1 MPESARNLSEWL
13 DRSRLLRPASLWAV
27 TAAATGALVLAG
39 VLGLARAQAERPPP
53 DRRAPVARRQGVLL
67 LAGSGSNVPLTR
79 LLAKACA
86 TWVPGVRIEVDTG
99 IGSSGG
105 VRALR
110 DGVIDLALVSRPLRP
125 QEADADMQVVPYARS
140 PVAVAVHPA
149 VTARGVSSA
158 QLKAIF
164 HGVQTVWPD
173 GAPVV
178 PLQREQGDSGHE
190 AMARAVAGW
199 AEVDASAWH
208 AARWPVHYHDQAL
221 LDTLLTTPGAL
232 GLVDGASVRALGLP
246 LPLLALDGRLPD
258 APDYPVWKPLA
269 FVHRGP
275 LSPPAAD
282 FLGCVR
288 SAVGLDVLRRVGAL
302 PP

>member
-1 MPESARNLSEWL
+1 
-13 DRSRLLRPASLWAV
+13 
-27 TAAATGALVLAG
+27 
-39 VLGLARAQAERPPP
+39 
-53 DRRAPVARRQGVLL
+53 
-67 LAGSGSNVPLTR
+67 LAGSGSNVPLAR

-86 TWVPGVRIEVDTG
+86 ASVPGVRIEVDTG

-125 QEADADMQVVPYARS
+125 QEAGADMQVVPYARS

-149 VTARGVSSA
+149 VTERGVSSD

-164 HGVQTVWPD
+164 RGGHTVWPD
-173 GAPVV
+173 GARVA

-199 AEVDASAWH
+199 AEVDASAWQT
-208 AARWPVHYHDQAL
+208 ARWPVYYHDQVL
-221 LDTLLTTPGAL
+221 LDALLTTPGAL

-246 LPLLALDGRLPD
+246 LPLLSLDGRVPG

-275 LSPPAAD
+275 LSPSATA

-288 SAVGLDVLRRVGAL
+288 SVVGLDVLQRVGAL